1 MVLVSVVPVLVVLV
15 EVWLARV
22 EGQLTRPEEVVAREE
37 EITLGITL
45 VNIRQKRSSKEVFQV
60 GFGTNQRSTAAR
72 SFIQQYLVLN
82 IFTSFIYG
90 S

>member
-1 MVLVSVVPVLVVLV
+1 MVLVSVLPVLVVLV

-22 EGQLTRPEEVVAREE
+22 AGQLTRPEEVVAREE

-60 GFGTNQRSTAAR
+60 GFGTNQRPRQLGA
-72 SFIQQYLVLN
+72 SFNN
-82 IFTSFIYG
+82 I
-90 S
+90 